1 MPRIVRS
8 GLVYHGHASTGRR
21 GYRGQPG
28 TTSARAHRM
37 NRLPLSFW
45 MGCACAHDAQRP
57 GGGVGYD
64 PVMSMSEATTRGVR
78 VRVRAE
84 FSPEHSSPGDDRWF
98 FLYTID
104 IANEGNETVQL
115 VTRHW
120 IITDGTGQVEEIRG
134 PGVVG
139 RQPIL
144 EPGDSF
150 GTPRGARCASRS
162 ARCRAP
168 TRW

>member
-1 MPRIVRS
+1 M
-8 GLVYHGHASTGRR
+8 YDR
-21 GYRGQPG
+21 G
-28 TTSARAHRM
+28 
-37 NRLPLSFW
+37 
-45 MGCACAHDAQRP
+45 
-57 GGGVGYD
+57 
-64 PVMSMSEATTRGVR
+64 MSVSDTITRGVR

-98 FLYTID
+98 FLYTVD

-120 IITDGTGQVEEIRG
+120 SITDGSGQVEEVRG

-144 EPGDSF
+144 EPGDTFEYTSGCPLRVPF
-150 GTPRGARCASRS
+150 GSMQGTYQMVTTTGEQFDAIVGPFALK
-162 ARCRAP
+162 AP
-168 TRW
+168 YTVH

>member
-1 MPRIVRS
+1 M
-8 GLVYHGHASTGRR
+8 
-21 GYRGQPG
+21 
-28 TTSARAHRM
+28 SA
-37 NRLPLSFW
+37 
-45 MGCACAHDAQRP
+45 
-57 GGGVGYD
+57 
-64 PVMSMSEATTRGVR
+64 SEAVTRGVR

-84 FSPEHSSPGDDRWF
+84 YSPEHSSPADDRWF

-120 IITDGTGQVEEIRG
+120 IITDGSGQVEEVRG

-144 EPGDSF
+144 EPGDNFEYTSGCPLRVPF
-150 GTPRGARCASRS
+150 GSMQGTYQMVTTTGEQFDAQIAPFTLKAPYTVHCAR
-162 ARCRAP
+162 
-168 TRW
+168 